1 MSMLCYCLSGKKF
14 SSCCGDPSP
23 NRPAPVG
30 VHIYSGLFSKTE
42 CKKMIRLAE
51 QQQRVWLTLKDEE
64 RSAEQGEVVQKR
76 DANRVTQA
84 VDMIEHKDLV
94 VGWMNRVITQC
105 VEPVINQEI
114 EFFEA
119 PQLLRYQ
126 AGGLYKSHADSEV
139 FDSQTGQWVKSFDR
153 DVSLLIYLND
163 KYKGGGL
170 CFNHL
175 NYTFQPS
182 AGDVVFFPSGH
193 RYMHESLPIER
204 GIKYA
209 IVSWSAVVGSERV
222 GFPDSLKFS
231 PNRN

>member
-1 MSMLCYCLSGKKF
+1 MSILCYCLSGKKF
-14 SSCCGDPSP
+14 SDCCGDPSP
-23 NRPAPVG
+23 NRPAPVA

-76 DANRVTQA
+76 DTNRVTQA

-163 KYKGGGL
+163 FDL
-170 CFNHL
+170 L
-175 NYTFQPS
+175 
-182 AGDVVFFPSGH
+182 
-193 RYMHESLPIER
+193 
-204 GIKYA
+204 
-209 IVSWSAVVGSERV
+209 W
-222 GFPDSLKFS
+222 FS
-231 PNRN
+231 IIL